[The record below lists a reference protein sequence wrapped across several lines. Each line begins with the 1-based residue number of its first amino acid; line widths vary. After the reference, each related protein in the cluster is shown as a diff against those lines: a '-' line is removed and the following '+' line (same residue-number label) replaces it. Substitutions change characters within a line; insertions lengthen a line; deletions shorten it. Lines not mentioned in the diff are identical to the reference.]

1 MSMEDAMPQVFN
13 LYSQLILGNGSSLER
28 SAVVN
33 KQLCYSVASLTVGSN
48 GENCLPADW
57 QYLPLLT
64 VLNRRMLP
72 SRYALFLKT
81 TRLVYLLDW
90 NRVGLMVMNSPNETV
105 YQLV

>member
-1 MSMEDAMPQVFN
+1 MEDAMPQVFN

-72 SRYALFLKT
+72 SRYALFLIT
-81 TRLVYLLDW
+81 TRLSVPI
-90 NRVGLMVMNSPNETV
+90 GLAYSWPNGDEFSK
-105 YQLV
+105 